1 MCSWIRTLNNGKML
15 ILSKLTYR
23 FSIIP
28 IKILVGFF
36 KIEIGKLI
44 LNFIWKHK
52 RSRIAKTKQTK
63 TKILIKKI
71 KLED

>member
-1 MCSWIRTLNNGKML
+1 MYSWNRTRNNGKMS

-23 FSIIP
+23 LSIIP
-28 IKILVGFF
+28 IEILAGFL

-52 RSRIAKTKQTK
+52 ESRIAKTK
-63 TKILIKKI
+63 
-71 KLED
+71 

>member
-1 MCSWIRTLNNGKML
+1 MYSWNRTLNNGKMS

-23 FSIIP
+23 LSIIP
-28 IKILVGFF
+28 IEILAGFF

-52 RSRIAKTKQTK
+52 ESRIAKTK
-63 TKILIKKI
+63 
-71 KLED
+71 